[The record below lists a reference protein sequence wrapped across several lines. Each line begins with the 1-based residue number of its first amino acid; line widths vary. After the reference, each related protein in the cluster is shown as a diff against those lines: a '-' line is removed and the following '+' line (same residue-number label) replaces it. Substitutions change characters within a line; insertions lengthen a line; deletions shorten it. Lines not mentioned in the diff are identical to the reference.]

1 MQPTIHYENQL
12 LLLKAEISKMLSLV
26 HQLFRMSVQSMEDGN
41 ERLAQRV
48 LQLDDEIDDLDRKIE
63 ESVYDINA
71 RFKPMI
77 KELRYST
84 TMIKFS
90 NNLERIADLACNFAK
105 KTIELKKLHKQY
117 NPPRELREMIGLS
130 MDMVRDTFT
139 AFGDRDLELIKDVI
153 IRDKK
158 VDALE
163 KELGTKLVEISKSG
177 EISTE
182 EIMIYVLIARDVER
196 ISDHAKNLCGETY
209 YIETGEEIK
218 PVIKAMKK
226 KLAEEQKNADEA

>member
-1 MQPTIHYENQL
+1 MQGIHYENQT

-26 HQLFRMSVQSMEDGN
+26 HQLFKMAIQSMEDGD
-41 ERLAQRV
+41 ERLAQQV

-77 KELRYST
+77 KELRYSI

-105 KTIELKKLHKQY
+105 KTIELKRLHKKY
-117 NPPRELREMIGLS
+117 APPRELREMIGLS
-130 MDMVRDTFT
+130 MDMVKDTFT
-139 AFGDRDLELIKDVI
+139 AFGDRNLDLAKDVFLRDKRVDDLE
-153 IRDKK
+153 R
-158 VDALE
+158 
-163 KELGTKLVEISKSG
+163 ELGSKLVEANKKD
-177 EISTE
+177 EFSTD

-196 ISDHAKNLCGETY
+196 IADHAKHLCADNY
-209 YIETGEEIK
+209 YIETGEELKPIIK
-218 PVIKAMKK
+218 EMIKKEIMLK
-226 KLAEEQKNADEA
+226 